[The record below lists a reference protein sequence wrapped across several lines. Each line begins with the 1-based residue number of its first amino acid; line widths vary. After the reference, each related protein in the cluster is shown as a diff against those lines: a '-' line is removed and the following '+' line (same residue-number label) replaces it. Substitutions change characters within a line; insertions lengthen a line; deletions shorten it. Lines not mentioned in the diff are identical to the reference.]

1 MPSVKNVS
9 KKSVR
14 SNRKSKVKAAPLTK
28 VEMFQK
34 MLDDQKI
41 IREALQNGIPLKELE
56 KSHGF
61 KFATLPDPK
70 NR

>member
-1 MPSVKNVS
+1 MTSTTDTR
-9 KKSVR
+9 KKTVR
-14 SNRKSKVKAAPLTK
+14 SKRGSKIKPMTK

-56 KSHGF
+56 KTHGL

-70 NR
+70 N

>member
-1 MPSVKNVS
+1 MASTTDTRKKPIRSRRSS
-9 KKSVR
+9 KAK
-14 SNRKSKVKAAPLTK
+14 PMTK

-56 KSHGF
+56 KTHGL
-61 KFATLPDPK
+61 KFATLPDLK
-70 NR
+70 N

>member
-1 MPSVKNVS
+1 MPSTTNTRKQT
-9 KKSVR
+9 VR
-14 SNRKSKVKAAPLTK
+14 SKRGSKAKPMTK

-41 IREALQNGIPLKELE
+41 IREAFQNGIPLKELE
-56 KSHGF
+56 KTHGL

-70 NR
+70 N

>member
-1 MPSVKNVS
+1 MPSAIDTRKKTVGS
-9 KKSVR
+9 KPR
-14 SNRKSKVKAAPLTK
+14 SKTKPMTK

-41 IREALQNGIPLKELE
+41 IREALQNSIPLKELE
-56 KSHGF
+56 KTHGL

-70 NR
+70 N

>member
-1 MPSVKNVS
+1 MPLATDTKKKTIRSRRSS
-9 KKSVR
+9 KTK
-14 SNRKSKVKAAPLTK
+14 PMTK

-34 MLDDQKI
+34 MIDDQKI

-56 KSHGF
+56 KTHGL

-70 NR
+70 N

>member
-1 MPSVKNVS
+1 MPSIKNIS

-14 SNRKSKVKAAPLTK
+14 SNRKSKVKAAPMAK

-41 IREALQNGIPLKELE
+41 IRDALQNGIPLKELE
-56 KSHGF
+56 KSHGL

>member
-1 MPSVKNVS
+1 MPSATDLKN
-9 KKSVR
+9 KTVR
-14 SNRKSKVKAAPLTK
+14 SKTRSKAKPMTK

-41 IREALQNGIPLKELE
+41 IREAFQNGIPLKELE
-56 KSHGF
+56 KTHGL

-70 NR
+70 N